1 MKTIIY
7 RKRSFLLY
15 LAAAMVLYFTAGGGA
30 AVGQAAT
37 DEIRSS
43 IERSQFSSSDKAELL
58 DAAERAVDAGVPSD
72 DVEII
77 ITRGRERGADVVTT
91 KKLLDTV
98 VKVREQGLPMRP
110 VLNRIEQGLSKG
122 VPPERISAASERL
135 AEKMAEA
142 EPIVSGLVRGGVKAE
157 SGRDREYAI
166 ETVARALEKAVS
178 KDAITGAGDRVK
190 ERRGSVA
197 LFDKAVHTMTN
208 LMDSGMSSGS
218 ASRIV
223 HEAVKKGFSEK
234 ELTRMERDVVEGLKR
249 GKQMDDVIK
258 SSESDIK
265 REDGKKS
272 GGSRED
278 RDVQREEGR
287 DDKSGSSRD
296 ERDVRRGEGRD
307 DRSGGSRESGSDR
320 VRDSDRGGKEKDR

>member
-15 LAAAMVLYFTAGGGA
+15 LAAAMVLYFAAGGGA
-30 AVGQAAT
+30 AAEQAAT
-37 DEIRSS
+37 DQIKSS
-43 IERSQFSSSDKAELL
+43 IERSQFSSADKAELL
-58 DAAERAVDAGVPSD
+58 DAAGRALQAGIPVD

-77 ITRGRERGADVVTT
+77 ITRGRERRADVETT

-166 ETVARALEKAVS
+166 ETVARALEKSVS
-178 KDAITGAGDRVK
+178 KDAITGAGERVK

-234 ELTRMERDVVEGLKR
+234 DLTRMERDVVEGLKR

-258 SSESDIK
+258 SSESEIK
-265 REDGKKS
+265 GERKKS
-272 GGSRED
+272 GGSRDD
-278 RDVQREEGR
+278 RDVRREEGR
-287 DDKSGSSRD
+287 DDKSGGSRD
-296 ERDVRRGEGRD
+296 ERDVRRDEGRD
-307 DRSGGSRESGSDR
+307 DRSGGSRDTGSDR
-320 VRDSDRGGKEKDR
+320 VRDSDRGGKEKDH

>member
-1 MKTIIY
+1 MKTIKF
-7 RKRSFLLY
+7 RKRVFLPY
-15 LAAAMVLYFTAGGGA
+15 LATAMVLLFAAGAGA
-30 AVGQAAT
+30 AAEVMT
-37 DEIRSS
+37 DQIRSS
-43 IERSQFSSSDKAELL
+43 IESSQYSSADKAELL
-58 DAAERAVDAGVPSD
+58 DAADRALRTGIPGD

-77 ITRGRERGADVVTT
+77 ITRGRERRVDAMTA
-91 KKLLDTV
+91 KKLLDTA

-142 EPIVSGLVRGGVKAE
+142 EPIVSGLVRSGVKSE

-178 KDAITGAGDRVK
+178 KDAITSAGERVK

-208 LMDSGMSSGS
+208 LMDSGMSSKS

-234 ELTRMERDVVEGLKR
+234 DLTKMEREVAEGLEKGKR
-249 GKQMDDVIK
+249 PDDAAK
-258 SSESDIK
+258 SVESEI
-265 REDGKKS
+265 
-272 GGSRED
+272 
-278 RDVQREEGR
+278 
-287 DDKSGSSRD
+287 
-296 ERDVRRGEGRD
+296 RGEGKKGEGSRDDRDGRRDEIRDEIRD
-307 DRSGGSRESGSDR
+307 DRSGRSRDSGSDR
-320 VRDSDRGGKEKDR
+320 VREPDRDRGGKDREPREGREKTVK

>member
-1 MKTIIY
+1 MKTIKC
-7 RKRSFLLY
+7 RKTVFLSY
-15 LAAAMVLYFTAGGGA
+15 IAAAMVLYFAAGGGTA
-30 AVGQAAT
+30 AGQAAT
-37 DEIRSS
+37 DQIKSS
-43 IERSQFSSSDKAELL
+43 IERSQLSSADKAELL
-58 DAAERAVDAGVPSD
+58 DAAGRALQAGIPAD

-77 ITRGRERGADVVTT
+77 ITRGRERRVDVETT
-91 KKLLDTV
+91 RKLLDTV

-142 EPIVSGLVRGGVKAE
+142 EPIVGGLVRGGVKAE

-166 ETVARALEKAVS
+166 ETVARALEKSVS
-178 KDAITGAGDRVK
+178 KDAITGAGERVK

-234 ELTRMERDVVEGLKR
+234 DLTRMERDVVEGLKR

-258 SSESDIK
+258 SSESELK
-265 REDGKKS
+265 GDGKKS

-278 RDVQREEGR
+278 RDVRREESR
-287 DDKSGSSRD
+287 DDKSGPSRD
-296 ERDVRRGEGRD
+296 ERDVRREGGRD
-307 DRSGGSRESGSDR
+307 DRSGGSRDSGSDR

>member
-1 MKTIIY
+1 MKTIIC
-7 RKRSFLLY
+7 RKPAFLPY
-15 LAAAMVLYFTAGGGA
+15 LAAAIVLLF
-30 AVGQAAT
+30 AVGVAVAEQAST
-37 DEIRSS
+37 GQIRSLV
-43 IERSQFSSSDKAELL
+43 EKSQYSSADKAELL
-58 DAAERAVDAGVPSD
+58 DAADRALQAGIPAD

-77 ITRGRERGADVVTT
+77 ITRGRERRVDATTT
-91 KKLLDTV
+91 KKLLDTA
-98 VKVREQGLPMRP
+98 VKVREQGLPVRP

-142 EPIVSGLVRGGVKAE
+142 EPIVSGLVRSGVKAE

-166 ETVARALEKAVS
+166 ETVARALEKEIS
-178 KDAITGAGDRVK
+178 KDAIAGAGERVK

-234 ELTRMERDVVEGLKR
+234 DLTKMEREVVEGLEKGKR
-249 GKQMDDVIK
+249 IDDVVKSTESGIK
-258 SSESDIK
+258 GEGKSDGRRHERDGR
-265 REDGKKS
+265 REDM
-272 GGSRED
+272 
-278 RDVQREEGR
+278 R
-287 DDKSGSSRD
+287 DDRSGSSRD
-296 ERDVRRGEGRD
+296 
-307 DRSGGSRESGSDR
+307 SGSDR
-320 VRDSDRGGKEKDR
+320 VREPDRDRGGKGEREQRENREKTVK

>member
-1 MKTIIY
+1 MKTITN
-7 RKRSFLLY
+7 RGRSSIL
-15 LAAAMVLYFTAGGGA
+15 LAAGFALLLLGAGGP
-30 AVGQAAT
+30 AVAEQAVT
-37 DEIRSS
+37 DQVRSS
-43 IERSQFSSSDKAELL
+43 IERSQLSADDKAALL
-58 DAAERAVDAGVPSD
+58 EASGRALKAGIPAD

-77 ITRGRERGADVVTT
+77 ITRGREQRVDAKTT
-91 KKLLDTV
+91 RDLLDTATRV
-98 VKVREQGLPMRP
+98 QERGLPVRP

-122 VPPERISAASERL
+122 VPPERVSAASERL
-135 AEKMAEA
+135 AEKIAEA

-166 ETVARALEKAVS
+166 ETVARALEKSVS
-178 KDAITGAGDRVK
+178 KDAITGAGERVK

-208 LMDSGMSSGS
+208 LMDSGMSSES

-234 ELTRMERDVVEGLKR
+234 DLTRMERDVVEGLKR

-258 SSESDIK
+258 SSESEIK
-265 REDGKKS
+265 GERKKS
-272 GGSRED
+272 GESRED
-278 RDVQREEGR
+278 RGVRREEGR
-287 DDKSGSSRD
+287 DDKSGGSRD
-296 ERDVRRGEGRD
+296 DRDVRRDEGRD

-320 VRDSDRGGKEKDR
+320 VRDSDRGGKVKDR